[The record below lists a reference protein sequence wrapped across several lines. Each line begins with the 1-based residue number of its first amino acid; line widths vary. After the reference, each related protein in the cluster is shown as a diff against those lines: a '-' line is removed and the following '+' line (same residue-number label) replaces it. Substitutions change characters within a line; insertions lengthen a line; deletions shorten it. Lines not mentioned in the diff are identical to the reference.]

1 MRLTLIALLLACVVG
16 CDPTPEEKFE
26 ATLKAAERG
35 NAGAQYEL
43 GGMYYYGQ
51 GVPEDY
57 TESAKWYRKAAEQGH
72 AEAQFYLG
80 LMYRLGYGVP
90 EDYAE
95 AAKWC
100 RKAAERGYAK
110 AQWMLGG
117 IYVDGEGGLGQCEPK
132 RKLSHIGM
140 EVRIGSAGQR
150 PNTTELGCSFL
161 RVTMHVV
168 DEDFKCHYIPL
179 HFKRLLVDA

>member
-1 MRLTLIALLLACVVG
+1 MRLTLIALLLAGVVG

-72 AEAQFYLG
+72 AEAQFHLG

-100 RKAAERGYAK
+100 RKAAEQGYAR

-117 IYVDGEGGLGQCEPK
+117 IYVDGEGVPEDDIEGYAWFSVAATSGYAGTDKLLLRAIKADLTPEQLTAAEK
-132 RKLSHIGM
+132 RT
-140 EVRIGSAGQR
+140 A
-150 PNTTELGCSFL
+150 ELL
-161 RVTMHVV
+161 KQINAN
-168 DEDFKCHYIPL
+168 EAK
-179 HFKRLLVDA
+179 